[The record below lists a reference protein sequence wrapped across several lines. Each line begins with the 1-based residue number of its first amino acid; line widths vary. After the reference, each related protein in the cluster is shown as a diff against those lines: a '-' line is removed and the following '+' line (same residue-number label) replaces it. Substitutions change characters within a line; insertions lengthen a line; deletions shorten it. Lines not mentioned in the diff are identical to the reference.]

1 MKANLK
7 FKKPCVR
14 IAICLYGQYRS
25 GDYVLPYFKTLSEQT
40 DCVVDFFCST
50 KKQNYYKFSRS
61 AKVHNKDM
69 DNIQYV
75 DEELIK
81 NKIIASGINVKTINV
96 LSNTA
101 DEKFREAEVERN
113 GLFYTM
119 ADSIN
124 LKTLYEAEHGFV
136 YDIVLLTRY
145 DALIGPID
153 MLEYLR
159 IWYNNATT
167 DTFEKDFNYSL
178 MNNWLIA
185 CPMNIDQQVLNPSTG
200 LQDILTI
207 GSSVSMDMISTEL
220 SIVMQSNLNPK
231 ANKPM
236 LAELFCGHSGLSY
249 AVHSAGI
256 GFSSDFG
263 RIDSRTDKYFFQGS
277 HEVVDPLYRKKG
289 IRFTLIRETWDM
301 EKLLKK
307 ISLED
312 PMAMDFYSKKWH
324 GDRLTPITK
333 LK

>member
-7 FKKPCVR
+7 FKKSCQR

-50 KKQNYYKFSRS
+50 KEQNYYKFSRS
-61 AKVHNKDM
+61 ATVHNKDM

-75 DEELIK
+75 DEEIIK
-81 NKIIASGINVKTINV
+81 KKIIASGINAKTINV
-96 LSNTA
+96 LSNSA
-101 DEKFREAEVERN
+101 DEKFREADVERN

-153 MLEYLR
+153 MLEYLKT
-159 IWYNNATT
+159 WYNTATT
-167 DTFEKDFNYSL
+167 NTFEKDFSYSL

-185 CPMNIDQQVLNPSTG
+185 NPLTINQDLENPTTG

-220 SIVMQSNLNPK
+220 SMIMQGNLNPK
-231 ANKPM
+231 ASKPI
-236 LAELFCGHSGLSY
+236 LAEQFCGHSGLNY

-256 GFSSDFG
+256 GFSSDLG
-263 RIDSRTDKYFFQGS
+263 RIDSRTNEYVFQGS
-277 HEVVDPLYRKKG
+277 HEVVGPKYRKKG
-289 IRFTLIRETWDM
+289 IQYTLIRETWNI
-301 EKLLKK
+301 EELLKK
-307 ISLED
+307 IPFEH
-312 PMAMDFYSKKWH
+312 PMAMDFYSRKWH
-324 GDRLTPITK
+324 GDRLNPITK
-333 LK
+333 SK